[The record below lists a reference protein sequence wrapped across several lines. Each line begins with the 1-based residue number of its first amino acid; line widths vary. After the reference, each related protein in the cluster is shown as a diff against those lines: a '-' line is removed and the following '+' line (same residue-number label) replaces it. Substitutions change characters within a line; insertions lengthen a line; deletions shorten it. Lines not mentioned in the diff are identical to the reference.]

1 MAAAWRGWRLLIHPV
16 PRGIAVHRATARVD
30 DLPQFRQLWQQR
42 RQAMEAVDEGVAV
55 AVGIHLAISLRPEA
69 EHGAAAL
76 PQGVP
81 QLHGVCGVAQL
92 HPIGQGAE
100 LLQPFA
106 AGGGQRQLQL
116 GASWLQPLRQSES
129 HVAAANDRQVHGGD
143 GCWGDP
149 KETDRSMP
157 SRT

>member
-1 MAAAWRGWRLLIHPV
+1 
-16 PRGIAVHRATARVD
+16 
-30 DLPQFRQLWQQR
+30 
-42 RQAMEAVDEGVAV
+42 MEAVDEGVAV
-55 AVGIHLAISLRPEA
+55 AVGIHLAISLWSEA
-69 EHGAAAL
+69 EHGIGAL
-76 PQGVP
+76 LQGVQ
-81 QLHGVCGVAQL
+81 QLRGVCGVAQF
-92 HPIGQGAE
+92 HPIGEGAE

-116 GASWLQPLRQSES
+116 GASWLQPLRQSEP

>member
-1 MAAAWRGWRLLIHPV
+1 
-16 PRGIAVHRATARVD
+16 
-30 DLPQFRQLWQQR
+30 
-42 RQAMEAVDEGVAV
+42 MEAVDEGVAV
-55 AVGIHLAISLRPEA
+55 AVGIHLAISLWPEA
-69 EHGAAAL
+69 EHGIAAL

-100 LLQPFA
+100 LLKPFA
-106 AGGGQRQLQL
+106 ACGSQRQLQL
-116 GASWLQPLRQSES
+116 GASRLQPLRQSEP
-129 HVAAANDRQVHGGD
+129 HVAAANDCQVHGGD